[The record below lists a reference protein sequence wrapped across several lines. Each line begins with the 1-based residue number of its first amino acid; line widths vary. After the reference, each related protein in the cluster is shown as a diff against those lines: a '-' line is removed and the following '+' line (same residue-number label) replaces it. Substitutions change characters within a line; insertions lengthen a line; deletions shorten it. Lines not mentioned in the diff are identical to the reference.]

1 MRHEPV
7 LAREEADQRRLADAD
22 VAGDGDEPAGTG
34 CAHGAPRYRRKPA
47 AVEVPARRETA
58 IPWRTMRRVLA
69 CSAAAWLVG
78 CDTPGPRCEDGVHE
92 VGVVCLPDRAV
103 VRVGYGFAPT
113 AMLTADVDG
122 DGHEDTVSASPSRQT
137 LTIAWGPGLA
147 TSWALGE
154 EIAGLAIGDVDGDG
168 RVDVVTALPEHD
180 AVAVLRG
187 RGGRVFAA
195 PRWYAAGDTPRA
207 VIAADLVGDAAAE
220 VVTANLGDGSVSVL
234 KKGVADPPVIVGPG
248 PHALAAGDFD
258 NDGARDLFI
267 ALSDIDAVQVLHNEG
282 GAWRTGEALQVGAA
296 PLAVV
301 AGDLDADGAL
311 DVATADALGD
321 TVTVVLGDGAG
332 AGRAKNT
339 WEVPA
344 QPQGLTVVPGVAPQ
358 LGVLSPGTG
367 EVTLLNPRTGERA
380 GTATLHGA
388 TAVASETVDGAP
400 RLVYGG
406 DGHTAGLR
414 REAVGLRLES
424 VWALPI
430 EYGWAQTVADVDD
443 DGADDVIAIEGIEY
457 TVKLVRGA
465 TGEVIA
471 GPLELG
477 SMQETPDVLT
487 GDVDGD
493 GRTDLV
499 AIVQA
504 EAVVSVVTLVQGSPG
519 VYGTTARAQIPAEF
533 AGNGVLGDVDGDGR
547 VDLLVNAGDGE
558 ALERRVLL
566 GDGAGGWGAPSPMG
580 PARGRSLA
588 VDLDG
593 DAYIDLVTI
602 TGERVLII
610 ERDPGG
616 DAPSS
621 VELQL
626 PWKHLTMR
634 VAVGSL
640 DGDAE
645 LDAVVCGL
653 EGLLL
658 VRRLPSLGLAAVEE
672 IDTLPC
678 GSHALR
684 DADGDGDVDIA
695 VETSVGGILALG
707 LLVND
712 GGGHFA
718 PGPLQPLGWDGE
730 LVFGDFDGDAQV
742 DAANSDF
749 VGITMYRGT
758 LGPVLVEQPATPL
771 GYEQTGSFGDFDGDG
786 VDDRVMVAPGVAVA
800 FAAGDGGFGPWH
812 HAPLRGLVD
821 EDVTRIV
828 AHAVSDVDG
837 DGADE
842 IIVLGAGSSQ
852 LLRSLTRV
860 EFDAAGAPQGA
871 PIIRLASPAEQVF
884 ARDFDGDGIDDLLLT
899 ANHLPILAFLKG
911 KPGGFEDVRTEAV
924 GQFGR
929 VLGIYDVDGDRRLD
943 VVHGLFGLW
952 VAPGDGHGHF
962 GPAREWSQWSG
973 GPAFAVADVNADRLV
988 DLLEV
993 EASGRLLLR
1002 RGQGEVGPVG
1012 APVELLARATSVA
1025 TADLDGDGAL
1035 EVLATENGSDDT
1047 PERLHVG
1054 RATENGRFVF
1064 TTQVLPVRPG
1074 EAAGREIVVRD
1085 WDGDGVP
1092 DVGLVDDMGLTIVR
1106 QRP

>member
-1 MRHEPV
+1 
-7 LAREEADQRRLADAD
+7 
-22 VAGDGDEPAGTG
+22 
-34 CAHGAPRYRRKPA
+34 
-47 AVEVPARRETA
+47 
-58 IPWRTMRRVLA
+58 MRRVLA

-113 AMLTADVDG
+113 AMLTADIDG
-122 DGHEDTVSASPSRQT
+122 DGQEDTVSASPSRQT
-137 LTIAWGPGLA
+137 LTITWGPGLA

-168 RVDVVTALPEHD
+168 KIDVVTALPEHD

-187 RGGRVFAA
+187 RGGREFAG

-234 KKGVADPPVIVGPG
+234 KNGVADPPVIVGPG

-258 NDGARDLFI
+258 GDGARDLMI
-267 ALSDIDAVQVLHNEG
+267 ALSDADAVQVLINAG
-282 GAWRTGEALQVGAA
+282 DGWRTGEALQVGAA

-301 AGDLDADGAL
+301 AADFDGDAAL

-332 AGRAKNT
+332 AGRATNT

-388 TAVASETVDGAP
+388 TAVVSETVDGAP

-406 DGHTAGLR
+406 DGHSAGLR
-414 REAVGLRLES
+414 REEVGLRLEP
-424 VWALPI
+424 VWQIPG
-430 EYGWAQTVADVDD
+430 EYGWPLAAADVDD
-443 DGADDVIAIEGIEY
+443 DGADDLITIDGFDD
-457 TVKLVRGA
+457 TVKLVRGT
-465 TGEVIA
+465 TGELIA
-471 GPLELG
+471 GPLDLE
-477 SMQETPDVLT
+477 SMQGPPSVLA
-487 GDVDGD
+487 GDVDDD

-499 AIVQA
+499 AFTRA
-504 EAVVSVVTLVQGSPG
+504 EDRVGVVNLVQGSPG
-519 VYGTTARAQIPAEF
+519 VYVARPRVPIAAEF
-533 AGNGVLGDVDGDGR
+533 AESGVLGDIDGDGQ
-547 VDLLVNAGDGE
+547 VELIVNAGDRESLG
-558 ALERRVLL
+558 RWVLL
-566 GDGAGGWGAPSPMG
+566 SDGAGGWQEPVSWG
-580 PARGRSLA
+580 PARGHSLA

-593 DAYIDLVTI
+593 DAYVDLVSI
-602 TGERVLII
+602 TEERVLIV

-626 PWKHLTMR
+626 PFKHLTPR
-634 VAVGSL
+634 VAVASL

-645 LDAVVCGL
+645 VDAVVCGL

-658 VRRLPSLGLAAVEE
+658 VRRLPSLGLAVVEE

-695 VETSVGGILALG
+695 VETRTSGVSAIGVF
-707 LLVND
+707 VND

-718 PGPLQPLGWDGE
+718 PGPLQPLPGAGE

-742 DAANSDF
+742 DAVNSDF
-749 VGITMYRGT
+749 AGITMYRGT
-758 LGPVLVEQPATPL
+758 IGPVLVEQPATAL
-771 GYEQTGSFGDFDGDG
+771 GAEADGSFGDFDGDG
-786 VDDRVMVAPGVAVA
+786 VDDRVMVGPGVAVA
-800 FAAGDGGFGPWH
+800 FAAGGGAFGPWH

-821 EDVTRIV
+821 EDVTRVV

-842 IIVLGAGSSQ
+842 VIVLGAGSSS
-852 LLRSLTRV
+852 LPLRSLTRV
-860 EFDAAGAPQGA
+860 AFDAEGTPWSA
-871 PIIRLASPAEQVF
+871 PIVRLASQADQMF
-884 ARDFDGDGIDDLLLT
+884 ARDLDGDGIDDLLLT
-899 ANHLPILAFLKG
+899 SVSTATPAMLAFLKG
-911 KPGGFEDVRTEAV
+911 KPGGFEDVRTEAG
-924 GQFGR
+924 GQFKQ

-943 VVHGLFGLW
+943 LVHGLFGLR
-952 VAPGDGHGHF
+952 VAPGDGRGHF
-962 GPAREWSQWSG
+962 GPAREWSPWNG

-1002 RGQGEVGPVG
+1002 RGLGEAGPVG

-1025 TADLDGDGAL
+1025 TTDLDGDGVL
-1035 EVLATENGSDDT
+1035 EVLATEKGSDDT